1 MSGMSRSIVPAVL
14 LTVCIFCASPLRAQ
28 QTHIDEISVDTR
40 ATFHQQTEDGVY
52 DTHFQGDYF
61 NIHMKGHLTDN
72 ISFRIRQRM
81 NKKIDEQN
89 PFNATDF
96 LWINWQT
103 RSKWSFTLGKQGIL
117 VGGYEFDSPPIE
129 VYYYSAFL
137 NHLYQYYAFGAAA
150 HYTYAPDQQ
159 VSFQFAPS
167 PVSSGLQDAYS
178 YNIYWSGRPNKHWK
192 TLWSFNIVE
201 DQYHRKMNYIALG
214 NKFPLGDLVVDLDLM
229 NRASFHQERFLLSD
243 WTVIMKAIWTV
254 GKWNLCTKVGYEE
267 NDAAN
272 VDANGIS
279 YDTALPAGHNYL
291 YGGCGVEY
299 FPLGND
305 NLRLHAVYFRDN
317 HDHINNYDIGV
328 TWRFLIYK
336 RN

>member
-1 MSGMSRSIVPAVL
+1 MQGALRNLAATL
-14 LTVCIFCASPLRAQ
+14 LAAAGLCCAAPLSAQ
-28 QTHIDEISVDTR
+28 QTHVDEISVDAR
-40 ATFHQQTEDGVY
+40 ATFHQQTTEGVY

-61 NIHMKGHLTDN
+61 NIHIKGHLTDA
-72 ISFRIRQRM
+72 ITFRIRQRM
-81 NKKIDEQN
+81 NKKIDEHN

-96 LWINWQT
+96 LWINWQAT
-103 RSKWSFTLGKQGIL
+103 PKWSFTVGKQGIL

-137 NHLYQYYAFGAAA
+137 SHLYQYYAFGATAT
-150 HYTYAPDQQ
+150 YTYAPDQTI
-159 VSFQFAPS
+159 SFQFAPS
-167 PVSSGLQDAYS
+167 PVSPGLQDAYS
-178 YNIYWSGRPNKHWK
+178 YNLYWSGRPFKHWK
-192 TLWSFNIVE
+192 TLWSANIVE

-229 NRASFHQERFLLSD
+229 NRASFKQKNFFSD

-272 VDANGIS
+272 VDENGIS
-279 YDTALPAGHNYL
+279 FDTALPAGNKYL

-317 HDHINNYDIGV
+317 HDHVNNYDIGV

-336 RN
+336 RD

>member
-1 MSGMSRSIVPAVL
+1 MRSGFRVL
-14 LTVCIFCASPLRAQ
+14 AAAAMIAGGLCCAQPLGAQ
-28 QTHIDEISVDTR
+28 QTHVDEISVDTR
-40 ATFHQQTEDGVY
+40 ATFHQQTTDGEY

-61 NIHMKGHLTDN
+61 NVHFKGHLTDN

-81 NKKIDEQN
+81 NKKIDEKN

-96 LWINWQT
+96 LWISWEAT
-103 RSKWSFTLGKQGIL
+103 PKWSVTLGKQGIL

-137 NHLYQYYAFGAAA
+137 THLYQYYAFGASAS
-150 HYTYAPDQQ
+150 YTYAPDQTIS
-159 VSFQFAPS
+159 VQFAPS

-178 YNIYWSGRPNKHWK
+178 YNLYWSGRPFKHWK
-192 TLWSFNIVE
+192 TLWSVNIVE
-201 DQYHRKMNYIALG
+201 DEYHRKMNYIALG
-214 NKFPLGDLVVDLDLM
+214 NKFPMGDLVVDLDLM
-229 NRASFHQERFLLSD
+229 NRASLKQKNLLSD

-254 GKWNLCTKVGYEE
+254 GKWNLCTKVGYEQ

-272 VDANGIS
+272 VDEHGIS
-279 YDTALPAGHNYL
+279 FDTALPAGNKYL

-317 HDHINNYDIGV
+317 HDHVNNYDIGI

-336 RN
+336 RD

>member
-1 MSGMSRSIVPAVL
+1 MKGVFRHLAATL
-14 LTVCIFCASPLRAQ
+14 LAAAGLCCAAPLSAQ
-28 QTHIDEISVDTR
+28 QTHIDEISVDAR
-40 ATFHQQTEDGVY
+40 ATFHQQTMEGVY

-61 NIHMKGHLTDN
+61 NVHFKGHLTDD
-72 ISFRIRQRM
+72 ITFRIRQRM

-96 LWINWQT
+96 LWISWQAT
-103 RSKWSFTLGKQGIL
+103 PKWSVTLGKQGIL
-117 VGGYEFDSPPIE
+117 VGGFEFDSPPIE

-137 NHLYQYYAFGAAA
+137 SHLYQYYAFGATAT
-150 HYTYAPDQQ
+150 YTYAPDQTI
-159 VSFQFAPS
+159 SFQFAPS

-178 YNIYWSGRPNKHWK
+178 YNLYWSGRPFKHWK
-192 TLWSFNIVE
+192 TLWSANIVE
-201 DQYHRKMNYIALG
+201 DQYHRKMSYLALG
-214 NKFPLGDLVVDLDLM
+214 NKFPMGDLVVDLDLM
-229 NRASFHQERFLLSD
+229 NRTSFKQKNFLSD

-254 GKWNLCTKVGYEE
+254 GKWNLCTKVGYEQ

-272 VDANGIS
+272 VDENGIS
-279 YDTALPAGHNYL
+279 FDTALPAGNQYL

-317 HDHINNYDIGV
+317 HDHVNNYDIGV

>member
-1 MSGMSRSIVPAVL
+1 MGSGLRILVAAL
-14 LTVCIFCASPLRAQ
+14 AAAGALCCAQPLGAQ
-28 QTHIDEISVDTR
+28 QTHIDEISVDAR
-40 ATFHQQTEDGVY
+40 ATFHQQTTEGEY
-52 DTHFQGDYF
+52 DSHFQGDYF
-61 NIHMKGHLTDN
+61 NVHFKGHLTDN

-81 NKKIDEQN
+81 NKKIDEKN

-96 LWINWQT
+96 LWISWQAT
-103 RSKWSFTLGKQGIL
+103 PKWSVTLGKQGIL

-137 NHLYQYYAFGAAA
+137 EHLYQYYAFGASAT
-150 HYTYAPDQQ
+150 YTYAPDQSIS
-159 VSFQFAPS
+159 VQFSPS

-178 YNIYWSGRPNKHWK
+178 YNLYWSGRPFKHWK

-201 DQYHRKMNYIALG
+201 DEYHRKMNYIALG

-229 NRASFHQERFLLSD
+229 NRASLKQKDLLSD

-254 GKWNLCTKVGYEE
+254 GKWNLCTKVGYEQ

-272 VDANGIS
+272 VDENGIS
-279 YDTALPAGHNYL
+279 FDTALPAGHNYL

-317 HDHINNYDIGV
+317 HDHVNNYDIGV

-336 RN
+336 RD